1 MYMDA
6 DENTLNIILEE
17 ESEIFS
23 LIVSGLKK
31 HLIIPVISEPE
42 PNNYILS
49 RFLAKCA
56 YEYLVLRA
64 KEENFGKFS
73 EYLKEEQFQPLR
85 KYARYGEG
93 CKIWSYS
100 QRRIYGE
107 GDLFSGFNREEPY
120 ETLNEMDFLFIE
132 SGRKIVDGEEYVD
145 TELYYILVIMGIE
158 YVISVSEPNIS
169 GYNLVVMY
177 KVCTLSYVPKI
188 DIKES

>member
-1 MYMDA
+1 M
-6 DENTLNIILEE
+6 
-17 ESEIFS
+17 
-23 LIVSGLKK
+23 
-31 HLIIPVISEPE
+31 
-42 PNNYILS
+42 
-49 RFLAKCA
+49 AKCA